1 MTVQVRRVA
10 AVVLAL
16 FAALFVNL
24 NVVQVLR
31 AGEYAD
37 NPRNVTRQLQRE
49 YGIRRG
55 SVLAGDGTTE
65 LAGVTDTGGS
75 LRFARTYPQGELY
88 GHVTGYYSFLF
99 GRSELEQ
106 SQNDVLTGSANVV
119 GSLQDVLAGR
129 EQEGDSVVSTV
140 QPSVQSAARDALG
153 QQAGAV
159 VALDPRDG
167 SLLSLWSAP
176 GYDPGELSAVG
187 EGAGESVRAAWDRL
201 NADEGRPL
209 ENRVLRGYY
218 APGSTFKVVTAA
230 AALTAGVPP
239 DRTFPDPRE
248 QELPQTSATIGNF
261 GDGLCN
267 GGAPLTLAEALAVSC
282 NTTFAALGVELGAD
296 ALTAQAQAF
305 GFGTDLGGAL
315 PPVQESFVPPPA
327 ELDAPATA
335 QSAIGQRDVRVTPLQ
350 MAAVAAAVGN
360 DGVVMAPRL
369 VDRVEDF
376 GGAVVDE
383 PGAEELGR
391 ALEPAAAEALTEMMV
406 GVVERGSGV
415 GAALPGVRVAGK
427 TGTAESGDPGG
438 APTVWFIGFAPADDP
453 TVAVAVVLEDG
464 GDVGTEATGGALA
477 APVARAVLAAALAL
491 PPTLE

>member
-31 AGEYAD
+31 ADEYAD
-37 NPRNVTRQLQRE
+37 NPRNVTRQLERE

-55 SVLAGDGTTE
+55 TILAADGTTE
-65 LAGVTDTGGS
+65 LAVVAETGGT
-75 LRFARTYPQGELY
+75 LRFGRTYPQGELY
-88 GHVTGYYSFLF
+88 GHITGYYSFLF
-99 GRSELEQ
+99 GRSELEE
-106 SQNDVLTGSANVV
+106 SHNDVLTGSANVV
-119 GSLQDVLAGR
+119 GTLTDLTAGR
-129 EQEGDSVVSTV
+129 AQEGDSIVATV
-140 QPSVQSAARDALG
+140 QPAVQSAARDALG
-153 QQAGAV
+153 ERAGAV

-167 SLLSLWSAP
+167 GLLALWSAP
-176 GYDPGELSAVG
+176 GYDPDELAAVG

-209 ENRVLRGYY
+209 ENRALRGYY

-230 AALTAGVPP
+230 AALAAGTPP

-267 GGAPLTLAEALAVSC
+267 GGEPLTLAQALAVSC
-282 NTTFAALGVELGAD
+282 NTTFAALGVELGAG
-296 ALTAQAQAF
+296 ALVEQAEAF
-305 GFGTDLGGAL
+305 GFGTELGGAL
-315 PPVQESFVPPPA
+315 PPVQESFVPPPG

-350 MAAVAAAVGN
+350 MAVVAAAIGN
-360 DGVVMAPRL
+360 DGVLVAPQL
-369 VDRVEDF
+369 VDRIEDF
-376 GGAVVDE
+376 GGAVLDE
-383 PGAEELGR
+383 PGPEELGA
-391 ALEPAAAEALTEMMV
+391 ALDPADAEALTEMMV
-406 GVVERGSGV
+406 GVVERGSGT
-415 GAALPGVRVAGK
+415 GAALQGARVAGK

-453 TVAVAVVLEDG
+453 TVAVAVVIEDG
-464 GDVGTEATGGALA
+464 GDVGSEATGGALA
-477 APVARAVLAAALAL
+477 APVARAVLAAALDQEAQ
-491 PPTLE
+491 